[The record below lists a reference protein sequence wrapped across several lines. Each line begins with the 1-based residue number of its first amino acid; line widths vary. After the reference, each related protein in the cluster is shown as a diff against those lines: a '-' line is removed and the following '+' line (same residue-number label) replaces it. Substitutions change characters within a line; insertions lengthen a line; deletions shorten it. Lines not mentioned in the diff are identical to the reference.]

1 MALNKEIN
9 MLGRSAGSLPLFGLP
24 LLLVLTLLGCN
35 QSEPEQTNTTPSNAP
50 PSPPAVA
57 AKPSFDLSRADMFAV
72 SPDRRDF
79 SPIGQADC
87 DAFLQFAQRCFSSTT
102 MPAAHIVIEPY
113 FEHFKTLR
121 SLAKAQPRPGILD
134 TLCRQQ
140 LDSIPQVKASLA
152 CKD

>member
-9 MLGRSAGSLPLFGLP
+9 MLGRSAGLLPLFGLP

-57 AKPSFDLSRADMFAV
+57 AKPSFDLSKA
-72 SPDRRDF
+72 DF

-87 DAFLQFAQRCFSSTT
+87 DAFLQFAQRCFSTTT

-121 SLAKAQPRPGILD
+121 SLAKAQPRPEILD